1 MKREKIRH
9 KRKRRTYFSLQDSIY
24 FTVLIKYWNR
34 KRIRDQSI
42 IWIEHEFQWK
52 SVVSIRIGG
61 WKDYAEKCCRHFGW
75 TGFVF
80 LESVNFEL
88 VCLDES
94 DLSHPV
100 ADVVALIAL
109 KLKNFSVLRMLHYRS
124 IASKLLKL

>member
-1 MKREKIRH
+1 
-9 KRKRRTYFSLQDSIY
+9 
-24 FTVLIKYWNR
+24 
-34 KRIRDQSI
+34 
-42 IWIEHEFQWK
+42 
-52 SVVSIRIGG
+52 
-61 WKDYAEKCCRHFGW
+61 
-75 TGFVF
+75 
-80 LESVNFEL
+80 VNFEL